1 MTLDSYYAC
10 YRTVL
15 CPTYLVYLALPP
27 SLESS
32 SILRL
37 VGKNSLQSHSISIFR
52 PYVPRKPWGYLP
64 DFKTHPESYPPG
76 LSRATLL
83 SFSWI
88 AAPPCLVPKTLFH
101 TNTLQI
107 TPSSKCSVAPQLCL
121 DVSVDCKG
129 PAWLTASMTPSASAP
144 SVPAALVPYPHGWA
158 HHSFCSRSLR
168 ALTPSL
174 TRMNRLQCRS
184 SSSLDLFDAAILTS
198 P

>member
-1 MTLDSYYAC
+1 MPVIEPYFAQHTWCTLLFHPHLRA
-10 YRTVL
+10 
-15 CPTYLVYLALPP
+15 PP
-27 SLESS
+27 SFGWSGR
-32 SILRL
+32 ILCSHIQFP
-37 VGKNSLQSHSISIFR
+37 SLG
-52 PYVPRKPWGYLP
+52 KPWKYLP

-76 LSRATLL
+76 LFRATLL

-107 TPSSKCSVAPQLCL
+107 TPSSKCSVAPWLCL

-129 PAWLTASMTPSASAP
+129 PAWLTASMTPSVSAP

-184 SSSLDLFDAAILTS
+184 SSSLDLFDAAIPTS
-198 P
+198 PCTESASIPAPC